1 MTTALELTERGL
13 LPDWLI
19 RLGIRI
25 RDRRLIEGKDPGDL
39 ECHRRRMHEF
49 IQAMRDAPIAPAP
62 EKANL
67 QHYEAPAEFFKL
79 VLGKR
84 LKYSSCYWPVEVES
98 LDAAE
103 EAMLDLTC
111 RRAELSDGMDVL
123 DLGCGWGSL
132 TGWIAENYRE
142 CRVLAVSNSKYQ
154 ATTIREGISEKRLG
168 KVEVETADVNN
179 FRPDRTFDRVVSVE
193 MFEHARNWQALLA
206 RISSWLKPNGKLF
219 VHVFSHWRTPFL
231 FQAEGE
237 NDWMARHFFTEGLMP
252 SDDLILY
259 FQDDLIIEDHWRIS
273 GLHYQK
279 TADAWLANLD
289 KNKAEIVEIARRR
302 YGNEEAKRWAQ
313 RWRIFFMAV
322 SEMWGYRGGEEWIVS
337 HYRFTKRQHA

>member
-1 MTTALELTERGL
+1 MTAAIELAERGFV
-13 LPDWLI
+13 PDWLI
-19 RLGIRI
+19 RLGIRR
-25 RDRRLIEGKDPGDL
+25 RDKGLIESKGPGDL
-39 ECHRRRMHEF
+39 ESHRRRMQDF
-49 IQAMRDAPIAPAP
+49 IESMRASSIAPSP
-62 EKANL
+62 DTANL
-67 QHYEAPAEFFKL
+67 QHYEAPADFFKM

-84 LKYSSCYWPVEVES
+84 LKYSACYWSGKVDS

-111 RRAELSDGMDVL
+111 RRAELNDGMDVL

-132 TGWIAENYRE
+132 SGWIAENYHD
-142 CRVLAVSNSKYQ
+142 CRVLAVSNSQHQ
-154 ATTIREGISEKRLG
+154 ADTIREDILEKGIR
-168 KVEVETADVNN
+168 KVEVETADVNT
-179 FRPDRTFDRVVSVE
+179 FSPDRTFDRVISVE

-219 VHVFSHWRTPFL
+219 VHVFSHWKTPFL

-237 NDWMARHFFTEGLMP
+237 DDWMARNFFTEGLMP

-273 GLHYQK
+273 GLHYKK
-279 TADAWLANLD
+279 TADAWLTNLD
-289 KNKAEIVEIARRR
+289 ERRAEIREMARQN
-302 YGNEEAKRWAQ
+302 YGENAADRWVQ

-337 HYRFTKRQHA
+337 HYLLRKRRSV